1 MNVYREVF
9 KKINNKINNMAKKT
23 YYEFLSVKPKATS
36 LEIKIAAQH
45 LVKKFSHIKY
55 SGNPRVVAH
64 LKKIKLVYNIL
75 ANPKKRA
82 AYDAA
87 LAKKIAHIQL
97 AKNSVPTAK
106 KQFKK
111 NSLPSSKN
119 VQNIA
124 KKQIIAKKNTLK
136 TEKRKHLTTHY
147 DFFGITIEATT
158 EEIKITA
165 QHLANKFQPAKY
177 PGNPRV
183 IAHFNKIKFVYNI
196 LANPKKRAAYDAI
209 LAKKMLNTQSAQN
222 SVQPTKK
229 LFKQNV
235 PPTSQKSKTEKI
247 TEKVQASADKD
258 SLNMGKGEKI
268 LYRGDIHWIGY
279 LRGFL
284 LISIP
289 VYLLLFNKP
298 LLTEVLDHILFL
310 QDKREEVD
318 IGLLIV
324 LGWGILMLPFTF
336 FQQFTTTLTITSQRI
351 IAKLGL
357 FSKKQVGMELA
368 QFEHIENQQG
378 IFGTIFGFGTL
389 KIRGKR
395 GGSGKGVGGIKIH
408 VSDVASPKQFEKR
421 LMRIIKQSS
430 YHQI

>member
-1 MNVYREVF
+1 
-9 KKINNKINNMAKKT
+9 MAKKT
-23 YYEFLSVKPKATS
+23 YYEFLGVKPKAT
-36 LEIKIAAQH
+36 LVEIKITAQH
-45 LVKKFSHIKY
+45 LVKKFSHTKY
-55 SGNPRVVAH
+55 SGNPQVVAH
-64 LKKIKLVYNIL
+64 LNKIKLVYNIL

-82 AYDAA
+82 AYDAV
-87 LAKKIAHIQL
+87 LAKKIANTQS

-106 KQFKK
+106 KQFKQ
-111 NSLPSSKN
+111 NSSHPSKKI
-119 VQNIA
+119 QNIA
-124 KKQIIAKKNTLK
+124 KKQIIAKKHTLK

-147 DFFGITIEATT
+147 EFLGITKEATK
-158 EEIKITA
+158 EEIKIAA

-183 IAHFNKIKFVYNI
+183 VAHFNKIKFVYNI

-209 LAKKMLNTQSAQN
+209 LTKKMLSAQSAQH
-222 SVQPTKK
+222 SVPPTKK

-235 PPTSQKSKTEKI
+235 PPTSQKSNTEK
-247 TEKVQASADKD
+247 KQASANKN
-258 SLNMGKGEKI
+258 SLNMEKGEKI

-298 LLTEVLDHILFL
+298 LLTEILDHIPFL

-357 FSKKQVGMELA
+357 FSKKQIGMELA

-408 VSDVASPKQFEKR
+408 VNEVASPKQFENR
-421 LMRIIKQSS
+421 LMRIIKQRS

>member
-1 MNVYREVF
+1 MNH
-9 KKINNKINNMAKKT
+9 IAKKT
-23 YYEFLSVKPKATS
+23 YYEFLGVKPKATS

-45 LVKKFSHIKY
+45 LVKKFSHTKY
-55 SGNPRVVAH
+55 SENPRVVAH
-64 LKKIKLVYNIL
+64 LKKIKLVYNTL
-75 ANPKKRA
+75 GNPKKRT

-87 LAKKIAHIQL
+87 LAKKIANIQS

-106 KQFKK
+106 KQFKQNLSPPAK
-111 NSLPSSKN
+111 KR
-119 VQNIA
+119 QNIA
-124 KKQIIAKKNTLK
+124 KKQVIVKTHTSR
-136 TEKRKHLTTHY
+136 TEKRERLTTHY
-147 DFFGITIEATT
+147 EFLGITQEATQ
-158 EEIKITA
+158 EEIKIAA
-165 QHLANKFQPAKY
+165 QHLANKFQPTKY

-183 IAHFNKIKFVYNI
+183 VAIFNKIKFVYNI

-209 LAKKMLNTQSAQN
+209 LEKKMLNTQSAQN
-222 SVQPTKK
+222 SVPPT
-229 LFKQNV
+229 LFKQNI
-235 PPTSQKSKTEKI
+235 PPTSQKSKTEKR
-247 TEKVQASADKD
+247 TEKIQASADKN

-298 LLTEVLDHILFL
+298 LLTEILDHIPFL
-310 QDKREEVD
+310 QNKRDEVD
-318 IGLLIV
+318 IALLML
-324 LGWGILMLPFTF
+324 LGWGVLMLPFTF
-336 FQQFTTTLTITSQRI
+336 FQQFTTILTITSQRI
-351 IAKLGL
+351 IAKFGL
-357 FSKKQVGMELA
+357 FSKKQIGMELA

-408 VSDVASPKQFEKR
+408 ISDVASPKQFEKR

>member
-1 MNVYREVF
+1 MT
-9 KKINNKINNMAKKT
+9 KKT
-23 YYEFLSVKPKATS
+23 YYEFLGVKAVAP
-36 LEIKIAAQH
+36 LVEIKIAAQH
-45 LVKKFSHIKY
+45 LVKKFSQAKY

-64 LKKIKLVYNIL
+64 LKKIKLVYNTL

-87 LAKKIAHIQL
+87 LAKKMAITRT
-97 AKNSVPTAK
+97 AKKWVPTAK
-106 KQFKK
+106 KQLKSNLSPPSKK
-111 NSLPSSKN
+111 KR
-119 VQNIA
+119 QNIA
-124 KKQIIAKKNTLK
+124 KKPVIAKTHILK
-136 TEKRKHLTTHY
+136 TEKREHLTHY
-147 DFFGITIEATT
+147 DFFNITSEATT
-158 EEIKITA
+158 EEIKIAA

-177 PGNPRV
+177 PGNHRV
-183 IAHFNKIKFVYNI
+183 VALSKKIKWVYKI
-196 LANPKKRAAYDAI
+196 LANPKNRAAYDAI
-209 LAKKMLNTQSAQN
+209 LAKKMLNTQSAPQD
-222 SVQPTKK
+222 SVPTAKK
-229 LFKQNV
+229 QIKQNV
-235 PPTSQKSKTEKI
+235 PPTSQKSNTEK
-247 TEKVQASADKD
+247 KQASADKD
-258 SLNMGKGEKI
+258 ILNMGKGEKI

-298 LLTEVLDHILFL
+298 LLTEIFKHLPFL
-310 QDKREEVD
+310 QNKQEEVD
-318 IGLLIV
+318 IGLLMV

-351 IAKLGL
+351 IAKFGL
-357 FSKKQVGMELA
+357 FSKKQIGMELA
-368 QFEHIENQQG
+368 QFEHLENKQSV
-378 IFGTIFGFGTL
+378 FGKIFGFGTL

-430 YHQI
+430 YHEI